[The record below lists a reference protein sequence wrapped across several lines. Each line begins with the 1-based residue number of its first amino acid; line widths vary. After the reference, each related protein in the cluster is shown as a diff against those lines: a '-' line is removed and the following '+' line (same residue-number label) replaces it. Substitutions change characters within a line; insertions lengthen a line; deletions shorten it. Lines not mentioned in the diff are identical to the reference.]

1 MIETH
6 PHRAATRISVYRTV
20 RQAPRITTAITAQH
34 AQHALPVSTQLVACP
49 PHLHASRVTLAPQTT
64 TAIRVQNVQ
73 GAWLASMPRLVTVE
87 TASAVRVALSRRR
100 LVAQALMRV
109 ETAGLVSTA
118 VLGLPRVISAPRVE
132 RTRTR
137 MRPRI
142 AQIAQQ
148 ARTRGVAKHRAM
160 SVRLVRL
167 MPTRTLRHHAWRA
180 WPVSTGNQEVQ
191 RGIVQRASSVLLAQ
205 RILTRTAP
213 LCASTA
219 LRESTL
225 RQAPLTA
232 QAA

>member
-34 AQHALPVSTQLVACP
+34 AQHALPVSTQLVACS
-49 PHLHASRVTLAPQTT
+49 PHLHASRVTLALQTT

-109 ETAGLVSTA
+109 ETASLVSTA
-118 VLGLPRVISAPRVE
+118 LLGLPRVDSAPRVE

-142 AQIAQQ
+142 AQTAHQ
-148 ARTRGVAKHRAM
+148 ARTRGVARHRAV
-160 SVRLVRL
+160 SALTVRST
-167 MPTRTLRHHAWRA
+167 PTRTLRRHA
-180 WPVSTGNQEVQ
+180 
-191 RGIVQRASSVLLAQ
+191 
-205 RILTRTAP
+205 
-213 LCASTA
+213 
-219 LRESTL
+219 
-225 RQAPLTA
+225 
-232 QAA
+232 